1 MNVHVQEVS
10 IVDGLGREVELICHD
25 EMSGDA
31 NLEAGCWCMHSMV
44 MDDDSNCAV
53 ENHDDEDE
61 DGDGDEG
68 HDDDHEHDDD

>member
-1 MNVHVQEVS
+1 MMNVHVQEIA
-10 IVDGLGREVELICHD
+10 IVDGLGRQVELICHD

-31 NLEAGCWCMHSMV
+31 NLEARCWCMHSMV

-53 ENHDDEDE
+53 ENHDDENDN
-61 DGDGDEG
+61 DDEG